1 MVLIHLLS
9 PSSRTSGPNRSWTGA
24 AFTGVGPFGAG
35 TPDPQSRVALAN
47 ARQQISSVSW
57 FASKMRKLAIRRR
70 RGLTIS
76 TIDRLQELYPQGRF
90 ETRRFR
96 PNIVVSTASEDGSF
110 VESD

>member
-1 MVLIHLLS
+1 MHGKR
-9 PSSRTSGPNRSWTGA
+9 SRAS
-24 AFTGVGPFGAG
+24 AG
-35 TPDPQSRVALAN
+35 LPQNQEA
-47 ARQQISSVSW
+47 
-57 FASKMRKLAIRRR
+57 AIRRR